1 MNSSGCLMLE
11 RMFGKIYGAWK
22 WENGR
27 YTLDQAS
34 IVDAASPLNASA
46 DNSKPYRYYVPK
58 IASVDMWSC
67 DKPNE
72 SKTGCGMAALDNF
85 TINSTNNDD
94 VIIEGS
100 GAVSIKFF
108 AWADASQMPLRRF
121 KVEFDNGMDP
131 YISSNSSQSNYKAYC
146 DGENKHCSGDS
157 NISCTTENNR
167 CPSLNKG
174 QCVSNGNDLKA
185 SFGSTKTTGCV
196 QRYYEVYGQ
205 YSCDVSLLY
214 NSAAKRAIWNENNR
228 PRKRLK
234 YQTPNEVINNYL
246 KSGAPK
252 T

>member
-34 IVDAASPLNASA
+34 MVDAASPLNASA

-58 IASVDMWSC
+58 IASVDMWLC

-131 YISSNSSQSNYKAYC
+131 YISSNSSQSNYKAHC
-146 DGENKHCSGDS
+146 DTDWHCSLDA
-157 NISCTTENNR
+157 NISCTTENDR